1 MIFLFFTENIFL
13 FTSQYFIILFN
24 ILTLLWFPRLL
35 LDTTFKPK
43 VQQRTAF
50 WKWKIS
56 YPRFLCVRMLILNRK
71 YTYNDDVRKFD
82 ENVDI
87 FYDIWQHWQST
98 VPKVIS
104 CTKFYR
110 FLGRSGTYQ
119 YLLGYDRYYVF
130 EQVCIWR
137 HMVDPSWRF
146 HYILSSGLQSFQ
158 MVVALQMIIYKL
170 KFKCTYFLLFLFLQ
184 NKVCLRVP

>member
-1 MIFLFFTENIFL
+1 MFIF
-13 FTSQYFIILFN
+13 
-24 ILTLLWFPRLL
+24 
-35 LDTTFKPK
+35 
-43 VQQRTAF
+43 
-50 WKWKIS
+50 
-56 YPRFLCVRMLILNRK
+56 CVRMLIVNRK
-71 YTYNDDVRKFD
+71 YPYNDDVRKFD

-158 MVVALQMIIYKL
+158 MVVALQIIILSLNSNVIFVLVLAKQSMSTCAVEQM
-170 KFKCTYFLLFLFLQ
+170 KILFYCQ
-184 NKVCLRVP
+184 SIVCQ

>member
-1 MIFLFFTENIFL
+1 MFIF
-13 FTSQYFIILFN
+13 
-24 ILTLLWFPRLL
+24 
-35 LDTTFKPK
+35 
-43 VQQRTAF
+43 
-50 WKWKIS
+50 
-56 YPRFLCVRMLILNRK
+56 CVRMLIVNRK
-71 YTYNDDVRKFD
+71 YPYSDDVRKFD

-158 MVVALQMIIYKL
+158 MVVALQIIIYQL
-170 KFKCTYFLLFLFLQ
+170 KFKCTYLFSFFLLSKQSMSTRAVEQMTILFYCQ
-184 NKVCLRVP
+184 SIVCQEL